1 MPWNLCKHFEGEVRE
16 AEEIE
21 EEAGAEQAANHRMD
35 GNLFHRKGGEIGTA
49 WLKQSDMEIELQS
62 TIQSMKRNLRY
73 LKARIG
79 TLRETC

>member
-35 GNLFHRKGGEIGTA
+35 VNPFHRKGGEIGTA